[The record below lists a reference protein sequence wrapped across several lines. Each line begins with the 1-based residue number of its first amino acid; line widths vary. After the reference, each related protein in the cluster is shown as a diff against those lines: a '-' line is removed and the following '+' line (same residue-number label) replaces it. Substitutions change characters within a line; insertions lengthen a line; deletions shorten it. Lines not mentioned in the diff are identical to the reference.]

1 MNHPQMRLTKFLG
14 GVLAGLL
21 IASAALADAPILKT
35 EKLGDGIFALVGPI
49 GGRLPEN
56 FGLNANYGVIDTPK
70 GAILID
76 SGASKQSARLLD
88 DEVKKLTGKAV
99 RWVINTGSQ
108 DHRWLGNAYFQA
120 QGAEIIAL
128 EKTVDTQQQLG
139 RGQIESLTG
148 TLGAQMAGTEPLVS
162 ARPAAGNV
170 ASLDLGGR
178 RVELRYFADAHFPGD
193 AVVWLPKE
201 RVVFSGD
208 HIYVDRLLGILPESN
223 AVTWLAAFE
232 QIMQL
237 NPARI
242 VPGHGAVC
250 DAAKARRD
258 SGDYL
263 AFVANGV
270 KQYADEMAGVDA
282 AVKALG
288 DAPQFRHL
296 ANFGDLHR
304 GNVSRAYLRL
314 ESGQ

>member
-56 FGLNANYGVIDTPK
+56 FGLNANYGVIDTPT

-108 DHRWLGNAYFQA
+108 DHRWLGNAYFQG

-128 EKTVDTQQQLG
+128 EKTVATQQQLG

-193 AVVWLPKE
+193 TVVWLPKE

-208 HIYVDRLLGILPESN
+208 HIYVDRMLGILPESN

-237 NPARI
+237 NPARV

-270 KQYADEMAGVDA
+270 KQYADDMAGVDA